1 MARTSTPAPTARAF
15 EPWMLTMFAMGAAYS
30 AFVSLL
36 IPPFVT
42 EVTGSASSAGVVMAI
57 IALGAILG
65 PTLGSFADRYAA
77 HRLMLVAGV
86 FGMALSFVMYALSAE
101 PPALYA
107 LDALVMGVSVAA
119 VSAAGPVF
127 IVGAGLPSE
136 IEAKQMTTFQLMM
149 PAGQL
154 VGGLLLAVVADWSF
168 DQRFWL
174 GAAFIGLLGVIAV
187 FTTGTPNAR
196 LQRAIAIER
205 AESTEASQKTPLRQ
219 VFRSTFGVFL
229 LVLVLASMAN
239 NGINSQIANI
249 LPNVY
254 GIDARTTSAL
264 VSAAGLLNILLF
276 FPAGRWMARGGPFP
290 VLTAGLVA
298 RTAGALGMA
307 AVGTALDNAVILG
320 AAFMQLLYQSN
331 PFVRLGQPTNAARF
345 ASFPQG
351 AVQGWVIAASA
362 VGAFLGSTLSGF
374 LADSLG
380 FNSIS
385 WMAAIAGGGSVALT
399 VLLLAPANRKLDEDA
414 DGTAKKGAPQAPLT

>member
-1 MARTSTPAPTARAF
+1 MTAATRGGVAPKAF

-42 EVTGSASSAGVVMAI
+42 EVTGNASSAGVVMAI

-65 PTLGSFADRYAA
+65 PPLGTFADKYAA
-77 HRLMLVAGV
+77 HRLVLVAGV

-101 PPALYA
+101 DSALYA

-127 IVGAGLPSE
+127 IVGARLPQE

-154 VGGLLLAVVADWSF
+154 VGGLLLAAVTDWSF

-174 GAAFIGLLGVIAV
+174 GAGFIGILGVISL
-187 FTTGTPNAR
+187 FTTSAPNAR
-196 LQRAIAIER
+196 LQAAITER
-205 AESTEASQKTPLRQ
+205 AEAVGEARRATLRQ
-219 VFRSTFGVFL
+219 VFVSSFGVFL
-229 LVLVLASMAN
+229 LVLTLASVAN
-239 NGINSQIANI
+239 NGVNAQIANI

-254 GIDARTTSAL
+254 GIDEQTTSAL
-264 VSAAGLLNILLF
+264 ISAAGLLNILLF
-276 FPAGRWMARGGPFP
+276 FPAGRWMGRSGPFP
-290 VLTAGLVA
+290 VLNAGLIA
-298 RTAGALGMA
+298 RLAGALGMA
-307 AVGTALDNAVILG
+307 IVGLAMENAVILG

-345 ASFPQG
+345 ATFPQG

-362 VGAFLGSTLSGF
+362 VGSFVGASLGGF

-380 FNSIS
+380 FNSIN
-385 WMAAIAGGGSVALT
+385 WMAAIAGGAAVALT
-399 VLLLAPANRKLDEDA
+399 VLSLGPTSRKLDRESSVER
-414 DGTAKKGAPQAPLT
+414 